1 VKIPDDDQAIANLLS
16 MVAVQYQKQAGNA
29 LVPINQTRFEI
40 IRKLEL
46 ITQSIKGLMKYGQA
60 ALPPDET

>member
-1 VKIPDDDQAIANLLS
+1 VKLVEDDQAIANLLS
-16 MVAVQYQKQAGNA
+16 MVAVQYQKQAA
-29 LVPINQTRFEI
+29 DAAVPINQTRFDI

-46 ITQSIKGLMKYGQA
+46 ITQSIKGLMKYGQT